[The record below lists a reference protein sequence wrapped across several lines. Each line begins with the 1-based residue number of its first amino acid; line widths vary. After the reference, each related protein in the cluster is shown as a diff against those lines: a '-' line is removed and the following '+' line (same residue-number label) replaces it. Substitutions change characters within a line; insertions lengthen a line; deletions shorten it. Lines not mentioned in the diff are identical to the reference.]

1 MEKNPKNF
9 NQFTPRHFI
18 MIPFEDENFI
28 KDYKN
33 LCDLLEVEKP
43 KEYDFE
49 LLQKPGKLHTSVIVL
64 DLKDDPNEVSKIEN
78 ILDKIHPQMKKFAEG
93 GITFNFDTYD
103 VFDSM
108 DKTRVVFAKMKEDES
123 YRKIELIVDLI
134 IKTLIKEGVISRND
148 IDSYHISFENNLYKI
163 VLHLTLL
170 NTMFLNKILKKKKK
184 KPIKS
189 FDSHDILGV
198 MYEKQLTSCPLNKI
212 NFCVMREDKSIGK
225 YELVKSYDLY

>member
-1 MEKNPKNF
+1 MEKYPNNKFP
-9 NQFTPRHFI
+9 PRHFI

-28 KDYKN
+28 KDYKE
-33 LCDLLEVEKP
+33 LCDLLEKEKP
-43 KEYDFE
+43 KGYDFE

-78 ILDKIHPQMKKFAEG
+78 ILDKIHPKMKELADG
-93 GITFNFDTYD
+93 GITFNFDDYD
-103 VFDSM
+103 VFDS
-108 DKTRVVFAKMKEDES
+108 KERTRVVFAKMKEDES

-134 IKTLIKEGVISRND
+134 IKTLIKENVISKND
-148 IDSYHISFENNLYKI
+148 IESYHISFEQNLYKI

-170 NTMFLNKILKKKKK
+170 NTMFLNKILKKKNK

-189 FDSHDILGV
+189 FNSQDILAV
-198 MYEKQLTSCPLNKI
+198 MHEKNLTSCPLNKI

-225 YELVKSYDLY
+225 YELVKSYDL

>member
-1 MEKNPKNF
+1 MEKYPNNKF
-9 NQFTPRHFI
+9 SPRHFI

-28 KDYKN
+28 KDYKE
-33 LCDLLEVEKP
+33 LCDLLEKEKP
-43 KEYDFE
+43 KGYDFE

-78 ILDKIHPQMKKFAEG
+78 ILDKIHPKMKELADG
-93 GITFNFDTYD
+93 GITFNFDDYD
-103 VFDSM
+103 VFDS
-108 DKTRVVFAKMKEDES
+108 KERTRVVFAKMKEDES

-148 IDSYHISFENNLYKI
+148 IESYHISFENNLYKI

-189 FDSHDILGV
+189 FNSQDILGV
-198 MYEKQLTSCPLNKI
+198 MYEKNLCSCPLNKI

-225 YELVKSYDLY
+225 YELVKSYDL

>member
-1 MEKNPKNF
+1 MEKYPNNKF
-9 NQFTPRHFI
+9 SPRHFI

-28 KDYKN
+28 KDYKE
-33 LCDLLEVEKP
+33 LCDLLEKEKP
-43 KEYDFE
+43 KGYDFE

-78 ILDKIHPQMKKFAEG
+78 ILDKIHPKMKELADS
-93 GITFNFDTYD
+93 GITFNFDDYD
-103 VFDSM
+103 VFDSTER
-108 DKTRVVFAKMKEDES
+108 TRVVFAKMKEDES
-123 YRKIELIVDLI
+123 YRKIELIIDLI
-134 IKTLIKEGVISRND
+134 IKTLIKENVISRND
-148 IDSYHISFENNLYKI
+148 IESYHISFENNLYKI

-170 NTMFLNKILKKKKK
+170 NTMFLNKILKKKNK

-189 FDSHDILGV
+189 FNSQDILAV
-198 MYEKQLTSCPLNKI
+198 MYKKNLTSCPLNKI

>member
-1 MEKNPKNF
+1 MEKYPNNKFP
-9 NQFTPRHFI
+9 PRHFI

-28 KDYKN
+28 KDYKE
-33 LCDLLEVEKP
+33 LCDLLEKEKP

-78 ILDKIHPQMKKFAEG
+78 ILDKIHPKMKELADG
-93 GITFNFDTYD
+93 GITFNFDDYD
-103 VFDSM
+103 VFDS
-108 DKTRVVFAKMKEDES
+108 KERTRVVFAKMKEDES
-123 YRKIELIVDLI
+123 YRKIELIIDLI
-134 IKTLIKEGVISRND
+134 IKTLIKENVISRND
-148 IDSYHISFENNLYKI
+148 IESYHISFEQNLYKI

-170 NTMFLNKILKKKKK
+170 NTMFLNKILKKKNK

-189 FDSHDILGV
+189 FNSQDILAV
-198 MYEKQLTSCPLNKI
+198 MHKKNLTSCPLNKI

-225 YELVKSYDLY
+225 YELVKSYDL